1 MVSWGG
7 CYINVELEVDVIL
20 MLYGKGHVGKIHN
33 LCRNCHDIV

>member
-20 MLYGKGHVGKIHN
+20 MLNGERHVGEIHN
-33 LCRNCHDIV
+33 LCRYCHDI